1 MTKLI
6 RSFVV
11 NSTEEEDVLKELLRL
26 NQADTTV
33 SVRFNYQIQDSY
45 FGDGTWYRAE
55 DSYQT
60 FNSIGDAIEELL
72 VRKANRKE
80 LIADLSGECE

>member
-45 FGDGTWYRAE
+45 FGDGTWYRVLKIVIKH
-55 DSYQT
+55 
-60 FNSIGDAIEELL
+60 SIASAMLL
-72 VRKANRKE
+72 KNY
-80 LIADLSGECE
+80 